1 MPSSSVMLPLLTRKV
16 RSLPTSSPPAPPATW
31 TSHRPSGLRAMKV
44 DPRPMSTGWV
54 TWTCDTRCP
63 ATYRPLVDPRSVT
76 TIPLEERSI
85 RAWCL
90 EMSGSSR
97 TRVLSGA
104 RPMVP
109 EEVTRKDV
117 TVCLEVGKAPELAE
131 LDEGGAGRP
140 GGAT

>member
-1 MPSSSVMLPLLTRKV
+1 M
-16 RSLPTSSPPAPPATW
+16 
-31 TSHRPSGLRAMKV
+31 
-44 DPRPMSTGWV
+44 
-54 TWTCDTRCP
+54 
-63 ATYRPLVDPRSVT
+63 DPRSVT
-76 TIPLEERSI
+76 TIPLEETSI